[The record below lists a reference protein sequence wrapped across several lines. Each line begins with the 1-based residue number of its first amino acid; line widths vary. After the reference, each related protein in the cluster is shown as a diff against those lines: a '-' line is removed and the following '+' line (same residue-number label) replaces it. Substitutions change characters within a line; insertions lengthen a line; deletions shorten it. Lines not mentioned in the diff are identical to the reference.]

1 MLLLAGTLCF
11 SSELPGPTVAV
22 HTVFIAFEMWPLRN
36 KAGKGNFQ
44 LHVAEK
50 TEYLGI
56 QVLCIPYSSCSL
68 KYDSLH
74 GHLFPHLLRMKA
86 CSPVS
91 EFYLLLHTGSS
102 PSFHQTMGQA
112 ASVVCSRE
120 ETMLYALGRLIHNR
134 PKESNLCCSI
144 HLKVKSP

>member
-1 MLLLAGTLCF
+1 M
-11 SSELPGPTVAV
+11 

-36 KAGKGNFQ
+36 KAEKGSFQ
-44 LHVAEK
+44 LHVEQK

-56 QVLCIPYSSCSL
+56 QILCIPYSSCSL
-68 KYDSLH
+68 KFEPLH
-74 GHLFPHLLRMKA
+74 GHLFSHLLRMKA
-86 CSPVS
+86 CFPVS

-102 PSFHQTMGQA
+102 PSFNQTMGQTT

-120 ETMLYALGRLIHNR
+120 ETMLYPLGRLMHNR